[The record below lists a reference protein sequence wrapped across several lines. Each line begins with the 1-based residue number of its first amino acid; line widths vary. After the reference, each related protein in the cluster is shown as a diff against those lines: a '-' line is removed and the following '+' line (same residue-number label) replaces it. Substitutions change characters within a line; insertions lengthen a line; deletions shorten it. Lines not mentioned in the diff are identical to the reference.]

1 MRFASLGSGS
11 AGNALLVEAGKT
23 RLMLDCGF
31 GLRETT
37 HRLSR
42 LGLTPED
49 LTGIVVTHEHD
60 DHAGGVFKFA
70 AKHRLR
76 VWISHGTLRN
86 ASRYIPAAHDIP
98 ITIIDSHTPFSAND
112 LELRPFPVPHDAHE
126 PVQFIFHD
134 GARKLG
140 VLTDTG
146 VSTPHIE
153 HMLNACD
160 ALALECNHDY
170 DMLMNGPY
178 AFTLKQR
185 ISGRL
190 GHLDN
195 TSASRLLARLDN
207 TRLQHIIALHLSEKN
222 NQPALASAAL
232 AQALGCEKEWV
243 GIANQ
248 ESGFDWRE
256 IG

>member
-31 GLRETT
+31 GIRDTT

-42 LGLTPED
+42 LGLMPED
-49 LTGIVVTHEHD
+49 LAGILVTHEHD

-70 AKHRLR
+70 ARHRLR
-76 VWISHGTLRN
+76 VWITHGTLRN
-86 ASRYIPAAHDIP
+86 ASRYIPPSHDIP
-98 ITIIDSHTPFSAND
+98 IEIIDSHTPFVVEG
-112 LELRPFPVPHDAHE
+112 LELHPFPVPHDAHE
-126 PVQFIFHD
+126 PVQFVFHD

-146 VSTPHIE
+146 ISTPHIE
-153 HMLNACD
+153 RMLNACD
-160 ALALECNHDY
+160 ALALECNHDLN
-170 DMLMNGPY
+170 MLMNGPY
-178 AFTLKQR
+178 AYSLKQR

-195 TSASRLLARLDN
+195 ATAARLLTTLDN
-207 TRLQHIIALHLSEKN
+207 TRLQHLVALHLSEKN
-222 NQPALASAAL
+222 NSPALARDAL
-232 AQALGCEKEWV
+232 AQALGCEKEWI
-243 GIANQ
+243 GIADQ
-248 ESGFDWRE
+248 ETGFDWRE
-256 IG
+256 IA